1 MEAVSNLTWRND
13 TRKLADLIPQE
24 DNPRQITKA
33 QAERLLK
40 SWDKF
45 AQVQTIAI
53 GPDNKI
59 YDGHQRFYVLLAAHD
74 DPQMT
79 VDVRVASRALTRR
92 EWQELTV
99 LLHEGATGEWS
110 FDALANWEG
119 VDVGDLVE
127 WGFSE
132 EALLGAGWELGAEPA
147 ADPGA
152 QVDKAAELQ
161 AKWQVQPGDL
171 WEIGRHRLICGD
183 CTDAAVVARV
193 MGGERAG
200 AVVTDPPY
208 GCTDYEWDRYPTSDD
223 VQQWL
228 NMADGAVV
236 AFGAAL
242 PRCLYAILSIDP
254 QPERVYVWWN
264 TFTLT
269 HSEGAFWQWQPI
281 YVWRRSA
288 FRGLERDVIQKAA
301 NSGGDKLFHVTQ
313 KPSELIREL
322 IEATDGDIADFY
334 VGSGT
339 TIVACE
345 QLGRQCRAVEIHPPY
360 CSVTLERL
368 AGMGLEPRRVD

>member
-1 MEAVSNLTWRND
+1 VEAVSNLTWRND

-110 FDALANWEG
+110 WDALANWEG

-132 EALLGAGWELGAEPA
+132 EALLGAGWDLSLIHISEPT
-147 ADPGA
+147 
-152 QVDKAAELQ
+152 
-161 AKWQVQPGDL
+161 
-171 WEIGRHRLICGD
+171 R
-183 CTDAAVVARV
+183 
-193 MGGERAG
+193 
-200 AVVTDPPY
+200 PY
-208 GCTDYEWDRYPTSDD
+208 
-223 VQQWL
+223 
-228 NMADGAVV
+228 
-236 AFGAAL
+236 
-242 PRCLYAILSIDP
+242 
-254 QPERVYVWWN
+254 
-264 TFTLT
+264 
-269 HSEGAFWQWQPI
+269 
-281 YVWRRSA
+281 
-288 FRGLERDVIQKAA
+288 
-301 NSGGDKLFHVTQ
+301 
-313 KPSELIREL
+313 
-322 IEATDGDIADFY
+322 
-334 VGSGT
+334 
-339 TIVACE
+339 
-345 QLGRQCRAVEIHPPY
+345 
-360 CSVTLERL
+360 
-368 AGMGLEPRRVD
+368 